1 MAAAGSIKAKLRW
14 MIILTSATALLLT
27 SIAFVTYELV
37 SFKRS
42 LVRNVSTIA
51 KIVANNAG
59 AAVAFHYNESS
70 DEILSALRAEPNIVE
85 AVIYDKANRPF
96 AHYKLPNI
104 KQQLT
109 HPPPH
114 ASGYQFVSG
123 SLIFHEPIIR
133 QSDVEGTLILRS
145 TLAPLYRRLG
155 LYVGIVLLV
164 MAGSLL
170 FAYMISS
177 VMQRRVADPILALAQ
192 TAKTV
197 STENDYTVRARKLSS
212 DEVGQLT
219 ESFNQML
226 TQIQE
231 NREQLRAAHKQIQM
245 HARDLEKIV
254 AERTARLQDTI
265 GELEAFSYSVSH
277 DMRAPLRAMSRYAE
291 VLLTDAGPKLKDCEK
306 HYLERIVAS
315 AKRLDALI
323 QDALT
328 YSRVCQAQLELKP
341 VDLGPLIHGIIE
353 QYPALHPD
361 KADIDC
367 KTPLLPVLG
376 HDASLTQVLANLLVN
391 AVKFVKPGT
400 RPDVVVWTE
409 AIHSEVRICV
419 RDNGIGIA
427 AEDQQRIFGMF
438 ARIHSE
444 NLYEGTGIGLA
455 IVRKAAERMG
465 GTSGV
470 ESELGKGSTFWIRQ
484 KSPST
489 V

>member
-1 MAAAGSIKAKLRW
+1 MAAAGSIKAKLRS
-14 MIILTSATALLLT
+14 MIILTTAAALLLT
-27 SIAFVTYELV
+27 SVAFVTYEIV

-42 LVRNVSTIA
+42 LVRNVSVTA
-51 KIVANNAG
+51 KIIANNAG
-59 AAVAFHYNESS
+59 AAVAFRYAEPA
-70 DEILSALRAEPNIVE
+70 DGILSALRAEPDIVE
-85 AVIYDKANRPF
+85 AVIYDKVGKPF
-96 AHYKLPNI
+96 ARYKLPNT
-104 KQQLT
+104 KQELNQS
-109 HPPPH
+109 PPH
-114 ASGYQFVSG
+114 VSRYQFKPG
-123 SLIFHEPIIR
+123 ALIFYESIVH
-133 QSDVEGTLILRS
+133 QNDVEGMLVLRS
-145 TLAPLYRRLG
+145 SLAPLYMRLSS
-155 LYVGIVLLV
+155 YVGIVVVV
-164 MAGSLL
+164 MAASLL

-177 VMQRRVADPILALAQ
+177 AMQRRIADPILALAQ

-197 STENDYTVRARKLSS
+197 STENDYTLRARKLSS

-226 TQIQE
+226 AQIQE

-254 AERTARLQDTI
+254 AERTARLHDTI

-291 VLLTDAGPKLKDCEK
+291 VLLEDAGGKLEGCERQ
-306 HYLERIVAS
+306 YLERIVS
-315 AKRLDALI
+315 NSKRLDALI

-328 YSRVCQAQLELKP
+328 YSRVCQAELELKP
-341 VDLGPLIHGIIE
+341 VELSPLINGIIE

-376 HDASLTQVLANLLVN
+376 HDASLTQALANLLVN
-391 AVKFVKPGT
+391 AVKFVEPGT
-400 RPDVVVWTE
+400 RPHVVIWTE
-409 AIHSEVRICV
+409 LEHSEVRICV

-427 AEDQQRIFGMF
+427 PEDQQRIFGMF

-444 NLYEGTGIGLA
+444 KLYEGTGIGLA

-465 GTSGV
+465 GASGV
-470 ESELGKGSTFWIRQ
+470 ESEPGRGSTFWIQ
-484 KSPST
+484 LKSTSPT
-489 V
+489 